1 MHLIISDVMPAL
13 CPFLT
18 LVCLPVIILLVLLY
32 VFREV
37 LGSCPPCR
45 SNKRLDGKTV
55 IITGG
60 NAGIGKETAID
71 LARRGARVILGCR
84 SAERAQEAVRDI
96 IAKTGNSKVVFYI
109 LDLADL
115 DSVRQFAA
123 TVLEKESRLHI
134 LINNAGIGKAAVL
147 IPGSTT
153 KQGFDL
159 TFGTNYLGPFL
170 LTYLLLDLLRSSAP
184 SQIINVSSH
193 MHWFCFR
200 QLNFNSETKNGVRY
214 PYLTGYEISKLGNVL
229 HARELAKRLQNT
241 GVRANSLHPGMV
253 ETEIWTPLK
262 KKYPAW
268 MYNFLMSII
277 RMFGLNS
284 TEGAQ
289 TTIYVSVDEGAEE
302 YNGRYFAKCTL
313 SKENRLALDDSTC
326 ALLWD
331 HSMKMC
337 DLK

>member
-1 MHLIISDVMPAL
+1 MRKQTFRPKNVLNEKMHLIISDVMPAL

-134 LINNAGIGKAAVL
+134 LINNA
-147 IPGSTT
+147 
-153 KQGFDL
+153 D
-159 TFGTNYLGPFL
+159 
-170 LTYLLLDLLRSSAP
+170 
-184 SQIINVSSH
+184 
-193 MHWFCFR
+193 
-200 QLNFNSETKNGVRY
+200 
-214 PYLTGYEISKLGNVL
+214 
-229 HARELAKRLQNT
+229 T